1 MPALSADSGLICQHG
16 TMIECPATPE
26 EFVRA
31 NSMLRSVP
39 HVPEIQLYLA
49 DDAVTLWEETERELS
64 QTDQPP
70 PFWAFAWPGGQALA
84 RYILD
89 HADLVRGRTVLDL
102 GSGSGLTAIAAAM
115 AGASSV
121 LASELDPFAV
131 AAIDLNA
138 SANNVPITVT
148 ADVLDGSGENAE
160 VILAADV
167 CYEVT
172 MAGRVLGLLERARA
186 GGADVLIGDPGRAFL
201 PRHLLRELDAHDV
214 PVLADLENAPV
225 KRVMILT
232 LA

>member
-1 MPALSADSGLICQHG
+1 MG
-16 TMIECPATPE
+16 TMIECPAGPE
-26 EFVRA
+26 AFVRGNA
-31 NSMLRSVP
+31 TLRSVP
-39 HVPEIQLYLA
+39 HVPEIRLYLS
-49 DDAVTLWEETERELS
+49 DDALTLWEETERELR
-64 QTDQPP
+64 QPDQPP

-89 HADLVRGRTVLDL
+89 HADLVRGRTILDL

-115 AGASSV
+115 AGASAV
-121 LASELDPFAV
+121 LASELDPFAI
-131 AAIDLNA
+131 AAIELNA
-138 SANNVPITVT
+138 SANDVAIAVT
-148 ADVLDGSGENAE
+148 ADVLDGSGEDAE

-167 CYEVT
+167 CYETT
-172 MAGRVLGLLERARA
+172 MAKRVLSLLERARA
-186 GGADVLIGDPGRAFL
+186 RGADVLIGDPGRAFL